1 MNTTVLRTLLAGVA
15 FVGSGCGGG
24 SPSTGSGQ
32 GGSGGP
38 GAPSADAS
46 VIYCRGADSKKLD
59 PHDID
64 DGESA
69 SVCNQIYENLVTY
82 DLEDPRIVPGLAE
95 SWTVSAD
102 GLAWTFMLRAGVRFH
117 DGTPCDGD
125 AVKWSLDR
133 MRDSKHP
140 DLHGASQ
147 PYGGDYAVIERVEV
161 VSPTEVRLVL
171 KTPSAVLLRNL
182 AMFPAS
188 VVSPSAVRKHGAEIA
203 RNPVGTGPFRFV
215 EWIPNEKIVLERW
228 DGYCGEKAKVRRAI
242 FIPVPEQSA
251 RVERLKRGEAHLMDN
266 VDFSM
271 VETIRAVPGLVV
283 EMRPG
288 MNFSY
293 LAMNNDR
300 KPFDDARVRRAVA
313 HAVDKQKLLK
323 LAYFGYGKTGPNPMP
338 PTIPGYHDGLAD
350 RPHDPA
356 KARAL
361 LAEAGFPGGL
371 DTDLWAMPN
380 PRPYCPKPRECAQV
394 LKEDLAAVGIRVTI
408 KSPPWSEYLDRTKVG
423 EHPMCILGWTT
434 DNGDPDNFL
443 YALLSK
449 DRAQPPAQNV
459 SFYRSD
465 VVTALLVRAQGETD
479 EARRWNLYRQAQE
492 AIHADC
498 PMVPLAYMPLTVARR
513 AEVRGYPLNPIGI
526 VRLHTVMVGER

>member
-1 MNTTVLRTLLAGVA
+1 MNTKAIGTILLGA
-15 FVGSGCGGG
+15 SLLWTGCGRG
-24 SPSTGSGQ
+24 SPSTGSGPV
-32 GGSGGP
+32 GSGES
-38 GAPSADAS
+38 GAQDAT
-46 VIYCRGADSKKLD
+46 VVFCRGADSKKLD

-69 SVCNQIYENLVTY
+69 SVCNQVYENLVTY
-82 DLEDPRIVPGLAE
+82 DLEDPKIVPGLAE

-102 GLAWTFMLRAGVRFH
+102 GLAWTFKLRADVNFH
-117 DGTPCDGD
+117 DGTACDAE
-125 AVKWSLDR
+125 AVTWSLDR
-133 MRDSKHP
+133 MRDPEHP

-161 VSPTEVRLVL
+161 ASPTEVRLVL

-188 VVSPSAVRKHGAEIA
+188 IVSPAAVRKHGAEIA

-215 EWIPNEKIVLERW
+215 EWIPNEKIVLERFE
-228 DGYCGEKAKVRRAI
+228 GYWGPKAKVRRAI

-271 VETIRAVPGLVV
+271 VEAIRAHPGLVV
-283 EMRPG
+283 DMKPG

-300 KPFDDARVRRAVA
+300 RPFDDVRIRRAVA
-313 HAVDKQKLLK
+313 HALDKQKLLD

-338 PTIPGYHDGLAD
+338 PTIPGYHDSLAD
-350 RPHDPA
+350 YPHDPA
-356 KARAL
+356 RAKAL
-361 LAEAGFPGGL
+361 LAEAGFPDGF
-371 DTDLWAMPN
+371 DVDLWAMPN

-394 LKEDLAAVGIRVTI
+394 LKEQLAAAGIRTTI
-408 KSPPWSEYLDRTKVG
+408 KSPPWNEYLERTKQG
-423 EHPMCILGWTT
+423 EHRICILGWTT

-498 PMVPLAYMPLTVARR
+498 PMVPLAYMPLTIARR

-526 VRLHTVMVGER
+526 VRLHTLTLGP